1 MDRKLRNTL
10 LLLVIL
16 ILIVV
21 GGGIYT
27 FWIQKD
33 KITELDKKLEDI
45 RVKAVN
51 SDDLKLQLESV
62 KKKAA
67 EFDSVLALRKF
78 NIPMNLSQIS
88 FYNFINKVTRNFSPF
103 SKLNVEY
110 VKKEKV
116 NEFYT
121 YIYKL
126 NGTAE
131 FNDIYKLVYAIE
143 ESKQLKKIR
152 KVKMTNFVE
161 VDDEDI
167 PHYLV
172 SFNMVV
178 DVYFADNDRFA
189 TSKIKEN
196 RLRPNPI
203 YNIFYPLI
211 RNEIP
216 PNTEHLLDVQTARL
230 LALVPDGAFLSD
242 DDGNTYLLW
251 EGDEVYLGYLTKIDF
266 DKSEVHFILNK
277 GGIIEKVTLT
287 LENEQ
292 KPKSKK

>member
-16 ILIVV
+16 LLIVI
-21 GGGIYT
+21 GGGIYA

-78 NIPMNLSQIS
+78 NIPMNLSQID
-88 FYNFINKVTRNFSPF
+88 FYNFINRVTRNFSPL

-110 VKKEKV
+110 VKKEKAK
-116 NEFYT
+116 EFFV

-126 NGTAE
+126 NGVAE
-131 FNDIYKLVYAIE
+131 FNDIYRLIYAIE
-143 ESKQLKKIR
+143 ESKQLKKIK

-172 SFNMVV
+172 SYNMFVY
-178 DVYFADNDRFA
+178 VYFADNDRFA
-189 TSKIKEN
+189 TSKMKEN
-196 RLRPNPI
+196 RLRPNPV
-203 YNIFYPLI
+203 YNVFYPLI

-216 PNTEHLLDVQTARL
+216 PNTEHLLDVQSARL
-230 LALVPDGAFLSD
+230 LALVPDGAFLAD
-242 DDGNTYLLW
+242 ADGNTYLLW

-266 DKSEVHFILNK
+266 DKNEVHFILNK

>member
-16 ILIVV
+16 LLIVIS
-21 GGGIYT
+21 GGIYA
-27 FWIQKD
+27 FLIQKD
-33 KITELDKKLEDI
+33 KIAEVDKKLEDI

-78 NIPMNLSQIS
+78 NIPMNLSQIN
-88 FYNFINKVTRNFSPF
+88 FYNFINKVTRSFSPF

-110 VKKEKV
+110 VKKEKA

-131 FNDIYKLVYAIE
+131 FNDIYRLIYAIE
-143 ESKQLKKIR
+143 ESKQLKKIK
-152 KVKMTNFVE
+152 KVKLTNFVE

-178 DVYFADNDRFA
+178 HVYFADNDRFA

>member
-16 ILIVV
+16 LLIVI
-21 GGGIYT
+21 GGGIYA

-33 KITELDKKLEDI
+33 KIAELDKKLEDI

-51 SDDLKLQLESV
+51 SDELKLQLASV

-78 NIPMNLSQIS
+78 NVPMNLSQIE
-88 FYNFINKVTRNFSPF
+88 FFNFINKVTRSFSPL
-103 SKLNVEY
+103 SKLNIEY
-110 VKKEKV
+110 VKNEKTKD
-116 NEFYT
+116 FYA

-131 FNDIYKLVYAIE
+131 FNDLYKLIYAIE
-143 ESKQLKKIR
+143 ESKQLKKIK
-152 KVKMTNFVE
+152 KVKMKNFVE
-161 VDDEDI
+161 VDDEEV

-172 SFNMVV
+172 SFTMIVH
-178 DVYFADNDRFA
+178 VYFSDNDRFA
-189 TSKIKEN
+189 SSEIKEN

-203 YNIFYPLI
+203 YNVFYPLI

-216 PNTEHLLDVQTARL
+216 PNTQHLLDVQTARL

-242 DDGNTYLLW
+242 ADGNTYLLW

-266 DKSEVHFILNK
+266 DKNEVHFILNK

>member
-16 ILIVV
+16 LLIVI
-21 GGGIYT
+21 GGGIYA

-33 KITELDKKLEDI
+33 KITKLDKKLEDI

-78 NIPMNLSQIS
+78 NIPMNLSQID
-88 FYNFINKVTRNFSPF
+88 FYNFINRVTRNFSPL

-110 VKKEKV
+110 VKKEKAK
-116 NEFYT
+116 EFFV

-126 NGTAE
+126 NGVAE
-131 FNDIYKLVYAIE
+131 FNDIYRLIYAIE
-143 ESKQLKKIR
+143 ESKQLKKIK

-172 SFNMVV
+172 SYNMFVY
-178 DVYFADNDRFA
+178 VYFADNDRFA
-189 TSKIKEN
+189 TSKMKEN
-196 RLRPNPI
+196 RLRPNPV
-203 YNIFYPLI
+203 YNVFYPLI

-216 PNTEHLLDVQTARL
+216 PNTEHLLDVQSARL
-230 LALVPDGAFLSD
+230 LALVPDGAFLAD
-242 DDGNTYLLW
+242 ADGNTYLLW

-266 DKSEVHFILNK
+266 DKNEVHFILNK